1 MIVAG
6 SIAYG
11 QTRDDIDNRFRTGM
25 TAVGQAMRLPEGEAR
40 EARLGAAV
48 AAFHGILVERPDLV
62 RVRLE
67 LARTFFLM
75 GEDSL
80 ARRHF
85 ETVLASDIPEPV
97 AANVRRF
104 LTRSARAS
112 AGMSASAWGWPPTAI
127 SARPRAGAPS

>member
-1 MIVAG
+1 MAG

-11 QTRDDIDNRFRTGM
+11 QTDDIDTRFRTGM
-25 TAVGQAMRLPEGEAR
+25 TALGQAMALPEGETR
-40 EARLGAAV
+40 SARLGVAV

-85 ETVLASDIPEPV
+85 ETVLAGDIPEPV

-104 LTRSARAS
+104 LNALRARQAL
-112 AGMSASAWGWPPTAI
+112 ACPASAWGWRPTAI
-127 SARPRAGAPS
+127 SARPRVSAPS